1 MCILECPKINLRY
14 LRCTKIFVV
23 VYRFYNKFGSS
34 LLCCNKVL
42 LFFDFTKKV
51 WFFLLCR
58 AKVDPDNPSIRITW
72 LSSTTVYMPYDGD
85 DLFL

>member
-51 WFFLLCR
+51 WFFCCAVRKLTQIIL
-58 AKVDPDNPSIRITW
+58 PSA
-72 LSSTTVYMPYDGD
+72 
-85 DLFL
+85 